1 MILRMKRWL
10 APPVFPADEE
20 KTRRARLLNHG
31 LITLLALVLLLIIGN
46 LIGGKTPIEVTA
58 TDVVLFVLCLVLRH
72 WTYQGNVTR
81 ASVLLMASGLISVTV
96 ASANLGTIRTPST
109 AGYMLVVVIAGLLYD
124 LRGMIIMAGLCSLA
138 VLGLIVAE
146 NMRRL
151 PPPDYSVTITQWITY
166 TAFFIWVGSL
176 TFSAIQSMRL
186 ALHRADSELRERKRV
201 EETLQAFFSQTIDGC
216 FFMLLDEP
224 VRWDDTVDKEQT
236 LDYVFA
242 HQRITQI
249 NAAMLEQYGATREQM
264 MHLTPNAF
272 FAHNL
277 AHGRDLWRH
286 FFDAGKIH
294 LESDERKLDGTPMQI
309 EGEYIALYD
318 DEGNITGH
326 FGVQRDITERK
337 QAEEKIKQQL
347 YELQRWRD
355 ITLNR
360 EGRVYEL
367 KQEVNQLAAR
377 LGEPARYANHG

>member
-46 LIGGKTPIEVTA
+46 LLGGKTPIEVTA
-58 TDVVLFVLCLVLRH
+58 TDVVLFVVCLVLRH

-81 ASVLLMASGLISVTV
+81 ASVLLMAGGLISVTV

-124 LRGMIIMAGLCSLA
+124 LRGMIVMAGLCSLA
-138 VLGLIVAE
+138 ILGLIVAE
-146 NMRRL
+146 NMRLL
-151 PPPDYSVTITQWITY
+151 PLPDYSVTITQRITY

-249 NAAMLEQYGATREQM
+249 NDAMLEQYGATREQM
-264 MHLTPNAF
+264 MHLMPNDF

-277 AHGRDLWRH
+277 AHGRDLWRR

-318 DEGNITGH
+318 TEGKITGH